1 MKISKHAYSRISR
14 RGLDTTILALMEDI
28 LTPMYLKKS
37 NQFFLDRKTSFE
49 ISRILRRTAE
59 KIEKHSG
66 TRMIMDKEA
75 SVLIT
80 AYRQ

>member
-14 RGLDTTILALMEDI
+14 RGLDATILALMEEM
-28 LTPMYLKKS
+28 LTPRYLKKS
-37 NQFFLDRKTSFE
+37 NQLFLDRKTSFE
-49 ISRILRRTAE
+49 ISRILRRTAD

>member
-1 MKISKHAYSRISR
+1 MKISKHANSRINS
-14 RGLDTTILALMEDI
+14 RGLDTTVLTLMEDI
-28 LTPMYLKKS
+28 LTPRYLNKS
-37 NQFFLDRKTSFE
+37 NQLFLDRKTSFK

-66 TRMIMDKEA
+66 TRMIMDKES